1 MKVTGSSPVGS
12 TIILLMKTN
21 IIVISLFF
29 FLIGVV
35 LGGGFIAYITTQAF
49 HKTTDGDSYYYVDKL
64 SQALKNYKSAQNSWP
79 LLYYDKKLNQRIRF
93 IEDVLVKIEKAP
105 ALRAFF
111 KSNVSTNEIQSFVQE
126 LQKMTGIEE
135 VKYVSK
141 EDAYKIYAQLNKD
154 NQELVKM
161 VSPDILPASLDIY
174 LNDRLIID
182 KLSLFIKGKNIVEEV
197 VKTSSY

>member
-1 MKVTGSSPVGS
+1 
-12 TIILLMKTN
+12 MKTN